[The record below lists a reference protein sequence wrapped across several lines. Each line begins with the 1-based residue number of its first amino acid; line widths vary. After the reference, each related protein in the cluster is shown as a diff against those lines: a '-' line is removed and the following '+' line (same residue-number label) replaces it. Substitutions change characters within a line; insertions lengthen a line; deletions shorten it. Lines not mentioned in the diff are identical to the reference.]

1 MGAGGFTVFS
11 ALWGPRSLNIGAGMA
26 RLNTAA
32 AFVKAKMSLG
42 GAALSDQES
51 YDVAAYFTRQPRPD
65 FKAKSRDWP
74 NGDKPRDVRY

>member
-1 MGAGGFTVFS
+1 MNGRPLPLDSTQMRG
-11 ALWGPRSLNIGAGMA
+11 LLSLM
-26 RLNTAA
+26 
-32 AFVKAKMSLG
+32 MSLG